1 MAKISKKIG
10 LSYIASVIIIIGML
24 ALTFPLIP
32 GFLLIFLGASL
43 MPSDRFKVKVRE
55 LRERMVIF

>member
-10 LSYIASVIIIIGML
+10 LTIIASIIIVIGML

-32 GFLLIFLGASL
+32 GFLLMFFGASL
-43 MPSDRFKVKVRE
+43 MPSSKFKVKVRE
-55 LRERMVIF
+55 LRERLVIF